1 MPLSPAAARV
11 AALVLA
17 LCASA
22 AHDSPA
28 PPAPA
33 ARVQPQ
39 RDAPRSLEHF
49 NLGKDR
55 LALQGY
61 DPVAYFPVGGGKP
74 RKGLATLVA
83 RHRGVTY
90 RFATEA
96 HRALF
101 LADPA
106 RYEPQ
111 YGGWCAYA
119 MAEADKVSV
128 DPESFL
134 VTDGRLYLFF
144 KSWYADTRSRWRK
157 DEKALATKADS
168 SWKRLLEERPER

>member
-1 MPLSPAAARV
+1 MPLSPTLART
-11 AALVLA
+11 ASLVLA
-17 LCASA
+17 FCASA
-22 AHDSPA
+22 ALDAS
-28 PPAPA
+28 APA
-33 ARVQPQ
+33 APVARVQQ
-39 RDAPRSLEHF
+39 QETPRPLEHF

-61 DPVAYFPVGGGKP
+61 DPVAYFPAGGGKP
-74 RKGLATLVA
+74 RQGLATLVA
-83 RHRGVTY
+83 THRGVTY

-119 MAEADKVSV
+119 MADGDKVSI

-134 VTDGRLYLFF
+134 VTDGELHLFF
-144 KSWYADTRSRWRK
+144 KSWYADTRSKWRK
-157 DEKALATKADS
+157 DEKALATKADAA
-168 SWKRLLEERPER
+168 WKRLLEERPKR